1 MKTEWILDEWLGA
14 VCYQGKYRFFL
25 EHTAWWIIDYP
36 SYSPSILN
44 SKERINDFRN
54 GILVVDENAE
64 EFLEAMKEAEI
75 SLDDL
80 RRLVNKQHQFTLA
93 DEDDDRGDLDLVFL
107 INFDEKLYVSMF
119 FDVTY
124 EEYVPKGWKGVFD
137 DPLKYVRK
145 EIQDIWEEVKR
156 DDIAGK
162 RQQAYLTGRQN

>member
-1 MKTEWILDEWLGA
+1 MKTEWVLDEWLGV

-25 EHTAWWIIDYP
+25 DHATYWVLDMATC
-36 SYSPSILN
+36 SPSSLEGD
-44 SKERINDFRN
+44 SSYYRN

-80 RRLVNKQHQFTLA
+80 CRLVNKQHQFTLA
-93 DEDDDRGDLDLVFL
+93 DEDDDRGDLHLFFL

-137 DPLKYVRK
+137 DPLKYVPK
-145 EIQDIWEEVKR
+145 EIQDIWEEVER
-156 DDIAGK
+156 DDLAGK

>member
-1 MKTEWILDEWLGA
+1 MKTEWILDEWLGV

-25 EHTAWWIIDYP
+25 EYTAWWILDYASYDP
-36 SYSPSILN
+36 SSLADGEDN
-44 SKERINDFRN
+44 SYFRN
-54 GILVVDENAE
+54 GILVVDENAT

-80 RRLVNKQHQFTLA
+80 RRLINEQHQITLA
-93 DEDDDRGDLDLVFL
+93 DEDDDRGDLHLFFW

-119 FDVTY
+119 FDVEY
-124 EEYVPKGWKGVFD
+124 EKYVPKGWKGVFD
-137 DPLKYVRK
+137 DPLKYVPK
-145 EIQDIWEEVKR
+145 EIQDIWEEVER

>member
-25 EHTAWWIIDYP
+25 EHNAWWILDYASYDP
-36 SYSPSILN
+36 SSLTDSENN
-44 SKERINDFRN
+44 SYFRN

-80 RRLVNKQHQFTLA
+80 RHLVNKQHQITLA
-93 DEDDDRGDLDLVFL
+93 DEDDYRGDLHLFFLV
-107 INFDEKLYVSMF
+107 NFDEKLYVSMF
-119 FDVTY
+119 FDTTY
-124 EEYVPKGWKGVFD
+124 EEYVPKGWKGIFG
-137 DPLKYVRK
+137 DPLKYVPK
-145 EIQDIWEEVKR
+145 EIQGIWEEVER

-162 RQQAYLTGRQN
+162 RQKAHYV